1 MQIAFSATSMIEG
14 VGSPLKRLQNLFVE
28 MMGVSL
34 DMIREVFVLC
44 ISHWRIGPAISASH
58 FA

>member
-1 MQIAFSATSMIEG
+1 MSVSF
-14 VGSPLKRLQNLFVE
+14 LKYPQNLFVE

-34 DMIREVFVLC
+34 DMIQEIFVLC
-44 ISHWRIGPAISASH
+44 ISHWSIGPAISASH